1 MSFDENIFGW
11 AYQKLGKFRPKEN
24 KEVKDHWQ
32 LRLREMEL
40 TISLVLGFSLK
51 IKTSEVPTF
60 SKIDEVYFPPMTHVG
75 SFFVSEFFLWMKLL
89 FHCSAVK
96 DQNFFDQKENNLA
109 RNIQESQSEFKSAI
123 LALKK
128 TLPALDRRISELSNQ
143 IMESENHWAQRWLEY
158 CSPEKFMPR
167 SQVDECIFP
176 SRPLAENS
184 TKTSATNVVG
194 SLKAKSNEN
203 RSMKQGL
210 QLDSE
215 TDIKRVTLK
224 EGDENPLVHVFEKA
238 LTADNYQGGTR
249 RPDGSDE
256 MEDHSN
262 ALKELKVDKV
272 IRSREEV
279 HSRVSADIE
288 MESDGDIETPSELIE
303 AHLKYPEWFQ
313 SENKFRE
320 DWCHLIE
327 RTMGEGPSFSPS
339 ESNNEF
345 VHRTAAILKS
355 EVEAIFQK
363 ARWNNRERDGSDL
376 DLDSV
381 VRSMS
386 EPTSNQSG
394 EGRWFIRRRKLDQDF
409 ALLLLLDLSSSTDAW
424 VANRRVLDELRL
436 VIQILSQ
443 VFEDTPERIGISSF
457 SSDSRLNCSYTW
469 VKHFTDSWQKSLA
482 RLQNVEPRGYTR
494 MGVALRHSEK
504 RLLDFPARK
513 RAILLLTDAKPT
525 DFDRYEG
532 SHGRGDV
539 RKAIDQLDASDIRLL
554 SLVLSSK
561 QERAFVDLFGKN
573 RSHVVKSAQD
583 IGREFTTQF
592 ISLME

>member
-11 AYQKLGKFRPKEN
+11 AYQKLGKFRSKEN
-24 KEVKDHWQ
+24 KELTAHWQ
-32 LRLREMEL
+32 LRLREVEL
-40 TISLVLGFSLK
+40 TISLVLGFPLK
-51 IKTSEVPTF
+51 VKTSDVPTF
-60 SKIDEVYFPPMTHVG
+60 SKIDEIYFPPMTRVE
-75 SFFVSEFFLWMKLL
+75 SFAVSEFFLWMKLL

-109 RNIQESQSEFKSAI
+109 GNIQRSQSEFKSAI

-128 TLPALDRRISELSNQ
+128 TLPALDRRIPELGDQ
-143 IMESENHWAQRWLEY
+143 IVGIDSHWAQRWIEY
-158 CSPEKFMPR
+158 CSPEKFKPR
-167 SQVDECIFP
+167 SQVEACIFP

-184 TKTSATNVVG
+184 TKTTATDTAD
-194 SLKAKSNEN
+194 SLRTKSNESS
-203 RSMKQGL
+203 SMKQAP
-210 QLDSE
+210 QIDSE
-215 TDIKRVTLK
+215 GDIKRVTLK
-224 EGDENPLVHVFEKA
+224 AGDENPLVHVFEKA

-256 MEDHSN
+256 MEEHSN

-288 MESDGDIETPSELIE
+288 VESDGDIEAPSELTE

-320 DWCHLIE
+320 DWCHLVE
-327 RTMGEGPSFSPS
+327 RTMSEGPGFNPF
-339 ESNNEF
+339 ELNNEF
-345 VHRTAAILKS
+345 VHRTAATLKS

-363 ARWNNRERDGSDL
+363 ARWINRERDGSDL

-386 EPTSNQSG
+386 EPTSNHSC

-409 ALLLLLDLSSSTDAW
+409 ALLLLLDLSASTDAW

-436 VIQILSQ
+436 VIRILSQ
-443 VFEDTPERIGISSF
+443 VFEDIPEKIGISSF

-469 VKHFTDSWQKSLA
+469 LKHFTEPWQKSLA
-482 RLQNVEPRGYTR
+482 RLRNVEPRGYTR

-532 SHGRGDV
+532 SHGRSDV

-561 QERAFVDLFGKN
+561 QERAFLDLFGES
-573 RSHVVKSAQD
+573 RSHVVQSAQD
-583 IGREFTTQF
+583 IGREFTNQF
-592 ISLME
+592 ISLMR